1 MLRMTWLSRARRSL
15 PALRRLRRGGCR
27 DPKQP
32 QPEASAAPEPAH
44 RAARRGAVERRW
56 RPRRRR
62 VRPRSVTCPRVE
74 MAGIFKS
81 RTRLHLLPS
90 FGRSLP
96 REFSARLWKR
106 EGMCLPRCFR
116 THTSLQPQRWQPD
129 SVNFYPG
136 TGLALHRCAGSLS
149 PTNRVL
155 EKSMIENKEQFK
167 LVYKFPGIKYCRIF
181 SRMKL
186 LQTGITIVILPPVY
200 HLYLQEQ
207 VSQDFLLYVTG
218 IACFASVMLYG
229 ISYFL
234 RRMIGLMYLN
244 EAGTIVKVAHLTFWG
259 KKKEIYCP
267 VKTVMMLGDTG
278 DAKNEVLLQFK
289 QHNSTQVLY
298 FTLKFGHIVDKQ
310 RFAQIFGGF

>member
-1 MLRMTWLSRARRSL
+1 MLVSL
-15 PALRRLRRGGCR
+15 
-27 DPKQP
+27 
-32 QPEASAAPEPAH
+32 
-44 RAARRGAVERRW
+44 
-56 RPRRRR
+56 R
-62 VRPRSVTCPRVE
+62 VA
-74 MAGIFKS
+74 MAGIFKIK
-81 RTRLHLLPS
+81 TRLHLLPS
-90 FGRSLP
+90 FGRSLL
-96 REFSARLWKR
+96 RELSTRLLKR
-106 EGMCLPRCFR
+106 EDMCLPSCFGP
-116 THTSLQPQRWQPD
+116 HMFLQPGKWQPD
-129 SVNFYPG
+129 SANFYPG
-136 TGLALHRCAGSLS
+136 TGLAHYRGAGSLP

-181 SRMKL
+181 SRIKL
-186 LQTGITIVILPPVY
+186 LQTGLTIVILPPVY

-218 IACFASVMLYG
+218 TACFAAAMLYG

-244 EAGTIVKVAHLTFWG
+244 EAGTMVKVAHLTFWG
-259 KKKEIYCP
+259 RKKEIYCP
-267 VKTVMMLGDTG
+267 VETVMTLGDTG

-298 FTLKFGHIVDKQ
+298 FTLTFGHIVDKQ